1 MREIEFTVVNRT
13 DGLVAQSLTQDLLIA
28 APTME
33 ELHHEARDALIRHLG
48 PAHATYRVKWR
59 RS

>member
-1 MREIEFTVVNRT
+1 MREIEFQVVDRT
-13 DGLVAQSLTQDLLIA
+13 HGLVAQSLTQNLRIA
-28 APTME
+28 APSLE